1 MGNNMITFLEAKV
14 EEEAEFSLFSGSS
27 VVYLLEG
34 SEELGRVIFDPHIA
48 EVPTVKI
55 HWLFIERSY
64 RGKGFGKTLLEYFI
78 KKYNDVTVLLDVL
91 ESNTLALNLY
101 TSLGFSSYGRDGQF
115 IQMKLENN

>member
-1 MGNNMITFLEAKV
+1 MITFLEAKV

-34 SEELGRVIFDPHIA
+34 NEELGRVIFDPQVT

-55 HWLFIERSY
+55 HWLFIERNY

-78 KKYNDVTVLLDVL
+78 KKYKDVTILLDVL
-91 ESNTLALNLY
+91 ESNKLALNLY
-101 TSLGFSSYGRDGQF
+101 TSLGFISYGRAGQF